1 MIFNNGNVRINAL
14 VSFQLLHIRC
24 TRFLLYLFFF
34 FGVLTFLEWLAMLS
48 LGFVWW
54 KLREEKEGK
63 RIENHAFFDNHAIF
77 YMCLKMGREGEKNR
91 ENLLLFS
98 LFGLQREDKWKE
110 KWYLLLLYPY
120 EVNRIKELSIVVKK
134 KKKKKITNHIMNWF
148 LIFLFR
154 IVLW

>member
-1 MIFNNGNVRINAL
+1 M
-14 VSFQLLHIRC
+14 
-24 TRFLLYLFFF
+24 
-34 FGVLTFLEWLAMLS
+34 
-48 LGFVWW
+48 
-54 KLREEKEGK
+54 REEKEGK

-134 KKKKKITNHIMNWF
+134 TNHELYHELVFNFSI
-148 LIFLFR
+148 LYH
-154 IVLW
+154 IVISDV